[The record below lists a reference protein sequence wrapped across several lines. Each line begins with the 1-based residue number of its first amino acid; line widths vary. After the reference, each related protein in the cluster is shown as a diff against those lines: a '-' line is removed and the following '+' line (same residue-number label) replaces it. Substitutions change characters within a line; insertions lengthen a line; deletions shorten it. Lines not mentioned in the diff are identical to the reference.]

1 MKNKLILLVAIA
13 MMTSFHSFAQTTSH
27 HTKIG
32 YTNLEYILSLLPD
45 TKRIESELQTYEKQ
59 LKAQMDSKMAEFEKK
74 YQDYEKGKS
83 SGLMSDVIKADKEK
97 ELTGLQASIKE
108 FEETAQSSLQK
119 KQASL
124 LEPVL
129 DKIQK
134 SIERVAAA
142 NGFTYI
148 LSTHADYGGS
158 AIILFAKNKD
168 EDISNLVLK
177 DLGVTP
183 PAPAATP
190 TSGANGVTPPKS
202 TAPATGGTK

>member
-1 MKNKLILLVAIA
+1 MKNKLMLILAIA
-13 MMTSFHSFAQTTSH
+13 LITGFSAIAQTTP
-27 HTKIG
+27 TKIG

-45 TKRIESELQTYEKQ
+45 AKRIESELQTYEKQ
-59 LKAQMDSKMAEFEKK
+59 LKSQMDSKVAEFEKK
-74 YQDYEKGKS
+74 YQDYDKGSK
-83 SGLMSDVIKADKEK
+83 SGLMSDVVKADKEK

-119 KQASL
+119 KQVAL

-129 DKIQK
+129 EKIQK
-134 SIERVAAA
+134 SIEKVAAA
-142 NGFTYI
+142 NSFTYV

-158 AIILFAKNKD
+158 AIILYAKNKD

-183 PAPAATP
+183 PADKPAVVTP
-190 TSGANGVTPPKS
+190 TPPVN
-202 TAPATGGTK
+202 GTK